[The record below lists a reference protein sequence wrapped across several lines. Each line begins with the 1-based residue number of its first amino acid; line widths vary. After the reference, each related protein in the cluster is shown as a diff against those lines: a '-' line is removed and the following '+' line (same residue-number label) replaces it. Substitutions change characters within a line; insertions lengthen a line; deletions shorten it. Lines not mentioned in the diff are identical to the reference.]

1 MEERPGKREDGWSKQ
16 VMSHGGLQYY
26 VSPVA
31 NHASRVRR
39 FGFTLLD
46 ELRRNFCHSQ
56 CCTSANTMPY
66 IFNLMCATK
75 CPELYLPHRTTTES
89 TTAKITSTTLADTT
103 TITPLPAQGPNLM
116 PQPTPEMSA
125 MPQSGSGTDGTSQR
139 FGPNSNRISSFG
151 SSTGG
156 TSPTGPD
163 SNTKPSSGS
172 STDEMSLTEP
182 GLNITP

>member
-1 MEERPGKREDGWSKQ
+1 
-16 VMSHGGLQYY
+16 MSHGGLQYY

-89 TTAKITSTTLADTT
+89 KYNGKQDQL
-103 TITPLPAQGPNLM
+103 Q
-116 PQPTPEMSA
+116 
-125 MPQSGSGTDGTSQR
+125 
-139 FGPNSNRISSFG
+139 
-151 SSTGG
+151 
-156 TSPTGPD
+156 
-163 SNTKPSSGS
+163 
-172 STDEMSLTEP
+172 
-182 GLNITP
+182 